1 MSDEPSPRLWWVTLA
16 TVLVL
21 LLLPLLLVD
30 VPPLLDYPNHLARL
44 FVLAF
49 PNDPALSKIYGQR
62 WSIAPNLAIDV
73 LAPPL
78 LRVLPVYVVG
88 RLVIAVALLAQVFG
102 CIAYSRAALGRR
114 SLWPVAS
121 AIVAYNATF
130 LLGFLNFQI
139 SLGLALLAGAGWCV
153 WGDRRPLATTLGG
166 ALCAT
171 ALFFCHIFGVMFLGV
186 IIGAREAVLLWRV
199 RRDRAV
205 AARRATLRGAMLA
218 CVFAPTIVLYL
229 LAPLSNDH
237 GPIRV
242 LPWTVKLIWFF
253 GGVAHYSLMIALLT
267 ALVLVSTLYALLSRR
282 RVRVA
287 TGVPLAALALF
298 AAYLVTPSTA
308 MSTAFLDTRFPIM
321 LALLLFA
328 GCAPRG
334 LSRRAG
340 TVLFGVLAT
349 LLLVRSAGIASVWRS
364 YGDDVAALRR
374 VIAPVEPGARVIVA
388 SVDFRKN
395 PAYWTSSR
403 PGHYLPGFT
412 PLDSH
417 LGALLT
423 IERKAFWPMLF
434 TMQTKQPLRVLAP
447 YDRIAVPQGKPPD
460 IGLLADPSHVRPEDE
475 ADYLADWR
483 RDFDYVLLLDPLAAG
498 TAAGVLPDRLT
509 LLRANAMA
517 ALYRVRR
524 P

>member
-1 MSDEPSPRLWWVTLA
+1 MFNEPSPRLWWATLA
-16 TVLVL
+16 VVLAL
-21 LLLPLLLVD
+21 LLFPLLLVD

-78 LRVLPVYVVG
+78 LRVLPVYVAG
-88 RLVIAVALLAQVFG
+88 RLVIAVTLLVQVLG
-102 CIAYSRAALGRR
+102 CVAYSRAAFGRR
-114 SLWPVAS
+114 SLWPMAS

-153 WGDRRPLATTLGG
+153 WADRRPRATAFGG

-171 ALFFCHIFGVMFLGV
+171 AIFFCHIFGVLFLGV
-186 IIGAREAVLLWRV
+186 VIGAREAVSLWRI
-199 RRDRAV
+199 RRERAV

-237 GPIRV
+237 GPVKV
-242 LPWTVKLIWFF
+242 LPWSVKLIWLF

-267 ALVLVSTLYALLSRR
+267 ALVLLAVLYALLSRR
-282 RVRVA
+282 RLRVA
-287 TGVPLAALALF
+287 AGVPLAALALF

-321 LALLLFA
+321 LALLLFG

-340 TVLFGVLAT
+340 ALLFGVLGT
-349 LLLVRSAGIASVWRS
+349 LLLVRTAGIAGVWRS
-364 YGDDVAALRR
+364 YGGDVAALRA

-388 SVDFRKN
+388 SVDFRN
-395 PAYWTSSR
+395 NAAYWTTSR
-403 PGHYLPGFT
+403 PGHYLPGFV

-434 TMQTKQPLRVLAP
+434 TMRTKQPLRVLAP

-460 IGLLADPSHVRPEDE
+460 IGLLADPSRVRPEDE
-475 ADYLADWR
+475 AGYLADWP
-483 RDFDYVLLLDPLAAG
+483 RDFDYVLLLDPMAAG
-498 TAAGVLPDRLT
+498 TAAAVLPDRLT
-509 LLRANAMA
+509 LLRVNAMA